1 MGFIGHANELGGRLE
16 DRLRALPT
24 MFTSKT
30 AREVG
35 LSWEDLY
42 RLRDQQ
48 IIVEL
53 SRGLYRR
60 ASAGPPTM
68 PDLLAV
74 SARAP
79 RGMICLGS
87 ALGYW
92 DLPDQ
97 MPGVADLAV
106 PRGTNQPTITYPP
119 TKVHVFQAATF
130 DLGRTQVPVGP
141 EEHIWVSDRERT
153 IVDCFRPRT
162 GVGTSISYNALRSYV
177 ASPEAKPGR
186 LLDLARALRTF
197 AVVRHALE
205 VLS

>member
-79 RGMICLGS
+79 RGMICLVS

-92 DLPDQ
+92 DLTDE
-97 MPGVADLAV
+97 MPGVVDLAV

>member
-1 MGFIGHANELGGRLE
+1 MGFIGPANELGGRLE

-79 RGMICLGS
+79 RGMICLVS

-92 DLPDQ
+92 DLTDE
-97 MPGVADLAV
+97 MPGVVDLAV
-106 PRGTNQPTITYPP
+106 PGGTNQPTITYPP

-162 GVGTSISYNALRSYV
+162 GVGTSISYNALRSYM

-205 VLS
+205 VLG

>member
-1 MGFIGHANELGGRLE
+1 MGFIGPANELGGRLE

-79 RGMICLGS
+79 RGMICLVS

-92 DLPDQ
+92 DLTDE
-97 MPGVADLAV
+97 MPGVVDLAV

-162 GVGTSISYNALRSYV
+162 GVGTSISYNALRSYM

>member
-79 RGMICLGS
+79 RGMICLVS

-92 DLPDQ
+92 DLTDE
-97 MPGVADLAV
+97 MPGVVDLAV

-197 AVVRHALE
+197 AVVRRALE

>member
-79 RGMICLGS
+79 RGMICLVS

-92 DLPDQ
+92 DLTDE
-97 MPGVADLAV
+97 MPGVVDLAV
-106 PRGTNQPTITYPP
+106 PRGTNQPTI
-119 TKVHVFQAATF
+119 K
-130 DLGRTQVPVGP
+130 
-141 EEHIWVSDRERT
+141 
-153 IVDCFRPRT
+153 
-162 GVGTSISYNALRSYV
+162 
-177 ASPEAKPGR
+177 
-186 LLDLARALRTF
+186 
-197 AVVRHALE
+197 
-205 VLS
+205 

>member
-1 MGFIGHANELGGRLE
+1 MGFIGPANELGGRLE

-79 RGMICLGS
+79 RGMICLVS

-92 DLPDQ
+92 DLTDE
-97 MPGVADLAV
+97 MPGVVDLAV

>member
-53 SRGLYRR
+53 SRGRYRR

-79 RGMICLGS
+79 RGMICLVS

-92 DLPDQ
+92 DLTDE
-97 MPGVADLAV
+97 MPGVVDLAV

>member
-79 RGMICLGS
+79 RGMICLVS

-92 DLPDQ
+92 DLTDE
-97 MPGVADLAV
+97 MPGVVDLAV
-106 PRGTNQPTITYPP
+106 PRGTTQPTITYPP

>member
-16 DRLRALPT
+16 DRLRALPP

-79 RGMICLGS
+79 RGMICLVS

-92 DLPDQ
+92 DLTDE
-97 MPGVADLAV
+97 MPGVVDLAV

-197 AVVRHALE
+197 AGVRHALE

>member
-1 MGFIGHANELGGRLE
+1 MGFIGPANELGGRLE

-79 RGMICLGS
+79 RGMICLVS

-92 DLPDQ
+92 DLTDE
-97 MPGVADLAV
+97 MPGVVDLAV

-162 GVGTSISYNALRSYV
+162 GVGTSISYNALRSYM

-205 VLS
+205 VLG

>member
-1 MGFIGHANELGGRLE
+1 
-16 DRLRALPT
+16 
-24 MFTSKT
+24 
-30 AREVG
+30 
-35 LSWEDLY
+35 
-42 RLRDQQ
+42 
-48 IIVEL
+48 
-53 SRGLYRR
+53 
-60 ASAGPPTM
+60 M

-79 RGMICLGS
+79 RGMICLVS

-92 DLPDQ
+92 DLTDE
-97 MPGVADLAV
+97 MPGVVDLAV

-162 GVGTSISYNALRSYV
+162 GVGTSISYNALRSYM

>member
-79 RGMICLGS
+79 RGMICLVS

-92 DLPDQ
+92 DLTDEI
-97 MPGVADLAV
+97 PGGVDLAG

>member
-1 MGFIGHANELGGRLE
+1 MGFIGAANKLGGRLE

-24 MFTSKT
+24 TFTSKM

-42 RLRDQQ
+42 RLRDLQ

-60 ASAGPPTM
+60 ASAGPPSM

-79 RGMICLGS
+79 RGTICLVS

-92 DLPDQ
+92 DLTDE
-97 MPGVADLAV
+97 MPGVVDLAI
-106 PRGTNQPTITYPP
+106 PRGTKQPTITYPP

-130 DLGRTQVPVGP
+130 DLGRVQVPVGP
-141 EEHIWVSDRERT
+141 EDHIWVSDRERT

-162 GVGTSISYNALRSYV
+162 GVGTSISYNALRSYM
-177 ASPEAKPGR
+177 ASRGAKPGR